1 MSVTNVTCKIGDK
14 EIKFETG
21 KLALQAPGAVVVTSG
36 DTNVLVTTV
45 ANETVREGIDFFPL
59 TVDVEE
65 RMYSAGKI
73 PGGFFRREGRQ
84 TEKAILACRL
94 IDRPLRPSFKEGFR
108 CETQIIA
115 TVLSVDNENE
125 YDVLALN
132 AASLGLQ
139 LAGVPLDSPI
149 GAVRM
154 SLINDNWVPQASN
167 TELEDSVFD
176 MVIAGNLNEKGEV
189 DIVMVEAGASDNAFE
204 KIDAGSKAPSEELV
218 ADGIDSSKQ
227 FISELIAAQAELVS
241 KNDVPVTDWPLV
253 EDFSK
258 ELKSDIEDSYKSEV
272 ENITS
277 ITDRKE
283 RSNKQSELEEQVV
296 EKYINE
302 EEDNTKA
309 IKLAFKSLVKN
320 VVRDRVISG
329 GERLDGRSPTDIRE
343 ISAEIGLL
351 PTVHGSSLFL
361 RGETQVLNVTTLG
374 MGRLEQMLDTID
386 TVTSKRYMHHYNFP
400 PYSTGEA
407 YMMRGPKRREIGHGA
422 LAEKALVPVIPTKI
436 DFPYTIRVVSEAIS
450 SNGSTSQ
457 ASVCASSLSLMAAG
471 VPIREHVAGIAM
483 GLISKDENYVTLT
496 DILGA
501 EDALGDM
508 DFKVAGT
515 RNVITAL
522 QLDMKIEGLPSD
534 VLRKAL
540 NQAMDAR
547 HHILDIMEDTISTP
561 AESLSGNA
569 PRLETVELPKDKI
582 GEVIGPKGKNIRKI
596 EEETGVSVEIDD
608 DGILTLGSTE
618 EDSLA
623 AAKEMVMLIIDP
635 PEVEVDTDYDGEVV
649 SVATYGAFINIL
661 PGRDGLLH
669 ISKFH
674 SEKRV
679 KNPENVLN
687 IGDKIKVHVDSIENG
702 KVSLSLLED
711 LDIPEESIDT
721 GGGNRGNRDSRPRR
735 NDRSGRG
742 NSGRGNSGRGN
753 SDRGNRSSRQSDDSS
768 KRKRV
773 SFEDEFEK
781 GI

>member
-1 MSVTNVTCKIGDK
+1 MSIDNVKVDIGK
-14 EIKFETG
+14 AEIGFETG
-21 KLALQAPGAVVVTSG
+21 KLALQAPGSVVVTSG
-36 DTNVLVTTV
+36 DTTVLVTTV
-45 ANETVREGIDFFPL
+45 ANKSVRDGIDFFPL

-94 IDRPLRPSFKEGFR
+94 IDRPLRPSFKDGFR

-125 YDVLALN
+125 YDILALN

-139 LAGVPLDSPI
+139 LAGVPLESAV

-154 SLINDNWVPQASN
+154 SLINDNWVVQATNS
-167 TELEDSVFD
+167 ELEDSVFD
-176 MVIAGNLNEKGEV
+176 MVVAGSLNPKGEI
-189 DIVMVEAGASDNAFE
+189 DIVMVEAGATDNAFA
-204 KIDAGSKAPSEELV
+204 KIDEGSAAPSENIV
-218 ADGIDSSKQ
+218 ADGIDMSKE
-227 FISELIAAQAELVS
+227 FISKLIEAQKELVA
-241 KNDVPVTDWPLV
+241 KRDVPEIDWPII
-253 EDFSK
+253 EDYSE
-258 ELKSDIEDSYKSEV
+258 ELKSQISEAFGSDIE
-272 ENITS
+272 TAMA
-277 ITDRKE
+277 ITDRAE
-283 RSNKQSELEEQVV
+283 RSEKQSELQEQAV
-296 EKYINE
+296 EKFLDE
-302 EEDNTKA
+302 EDDNTKA
-309 IKLAFKSLVKN
+309 IKLAFKSIVKN
-320 VVRDRVISG
+320 TVRDRVLSG
-329 GERLDGRSPTDIRE
+329 GVRLDGRTPTDIRN
-343 ISAEIGLL
+343 ISAEINLL

-374 MGRLEQMLDTID
+374 MSRLEQMLDTID

-407 YMMRGPKRREIGHGA
+407 YPMRGPKRREIGHGA
-422 LAEKALVPVIPTKI
+422 LAEKALVPVVPPKV

-483 GLISKDENYVTLT
+483 GLISKDDTYVTLT

-522 QLDMKIEGLPSD
+522 QLDMKIEGLPAD

-547 HHILDIMEDTISTP
+547 HHILDIMEDTIAEP

-569 PRLETVELPKDKI
+569 PRLETIELPKDKI
-582 GEVIGPKGKNIRKI
+582 GEVIGPKGKNIKKI
-596 EEETGVSVEIDD
+596 EEETGCSVEIDD

-618 EDSLA
+618 EEAIA
-623 AAKEMVMLIIDP
+623 AGKEMVMMIIDP
-635 PEVEVDTDYDGEVV
+635 PEAEVGAEYDGEIV
-649 SVATYGAFINIL
+649 SVATYGAFVNIL

-669 ISKFH
+669 VSKFH
-674 SEKRV
+674 SSKRV
-679 KNPENVLN
+679 NNTEAVVSV
-687 IGDKIKVHVDSIENG
+687 GDKVKVKVDSIENG
-702 KVSLSLLED
+702 KVSLSPVED
-711 LDIPEESIDT
+711 LEVPDDAVGDGNNKSNDRRPPRNKSNNRN
-721 GGGNRGNRDSRPRR
+721 NRGERKPKN
-735 NDRSGRG
+735 GG
-742 NSGRGNSGRGN
+742 K
-753 SDRGNRSSRQSDDSS
+753 SSN
-768 KRKRV
+768 RKRV

-781 GI
+781 GL

>member
-1 MSVTNVTCKIGDK
+1 MSIDNVKVDIGK
-14 EIKFETG
+14 AEIGFETG
-21 KLALQAPGAVVVTSG
+21 KLALQAPGSVVVTSG
-36 DTNVLVTTV
+36 DTTVLVTTV
-45 ANETVREGIDFFPL
+45 ANKSVRDGIDFFPL

-94 IDRPLRPSFKEGFR
+94 IDRPLRPSFKDGFR

-125 YDVLALN
+125 YDILALN

-139 LAGVPLDSPI
+139 LAGVPLESAV

-154 SLINDNWVPQASN
+154 SLINDNWVVQATNS
-167 TELEDSVFD
+167 ELEDSVFD
-176 MVIAGNLNEKGEV
+176 MVVAGSLNPKGEI
-189 DIVMVEAGASDNAFE
+189 DIVMVEAGATDNAFA
-204 KIDAGSKAPSEELV
+204 KIDEGSAAPSENIV
-218 ADGIDSSKQ
+218 ADGIDMSKE
-227 FISELIAAQAELVS
+227 FISKLIEAQKELVA
-241 KNDVPVTDWPLV
+241 KRDVPEIDWPII
-253 EDFSK
+253 EDYSE
-258 ELKSDIEDSYKSEV
+258 ELKSQISEAFGSDIE
-272 ENITS
+272 TATA
-277 ITDRKE
+277 ITDRAE
-283 RSNKQSELEEQVV
+283 RSEKQSELQEQAV
-296 EKYINE
+296 EKFLNE
-302 EEDNTKA
+302 EDDNTKA
-309 IKLAFKSLVKN
+309 IKLAFKSIVKN
-320 VVRDRVISG
+320 TVRDRVLSG
-329 GERLDGRSPTDIRE
+329 GARLDGRTPTDIRN
-343 ISAEIGLL
+343 ISAEINLL

-374 MGRLEQMLDTID
+374 MSRLEQMLDTID

-407 YMMRGPKRREIGHGA
+407 YPMRGPKRREIGHGA
-422 LAEKALVPVIPTKI
+422 LAEKALVPVVPPKV

-483 GLISKDENYVTLT
+483 GLISKDDTYVTLT

-522 QLDMKIEGLPSD
+522 QLDMKIEGLPAD

-547 HHILDIMEDTISTP
+547 HHILDIMEDTIAEP

-569 PRLETVELPKDKI
+569 PRLETIELPKDKI
-582 GEVIGPKGKNIRKI
+582 GEVIGPKGKNIKKI
-596 EEETGVSVEIDD
+596 EEETGCSVEIDD

-618 EDSLA
+618 EEAIA
-623 AAKEMVMLIIDP
+623 AGKEMVMMIIDP
-635 PEVEVDTDYDGEVV
+635 PEAEVGAEYDGEIV
-649 SVATYGAFINIL
+649 SVATYGAFVNIL

-669 ISKFH
+669 VSKFH
-674 SEKRV
+674 SSKRV
-679 KNPENVLN
+679 NNTEAVVSV
-687 IGDKIKVHVDSIENG
+687 GDKVKVKVDSIENG
-702 KVSLSLLED
+702 KVSLSPVED
-711 LDIPEESIDT
+711 LEVPDDAVGDGNNKSNDRRPPRNKSNNRN
-721 GGGNRGNRDSRPRR
+721 NRGERKPKN
-735 NDRSGRG
+735 GG
-742 NSGRGNSGRGN
+742 K
-753 SDRGNRSSRQSDDSS
+753 SSN
-768 KRKRV
+768 RKRV

-781 GI
+781 GL

>member
-1 MSVTNVTCKIGDK
+1 MSVTNVTCKINEK

-21 KLALQAPGAVVVTSG
+21 KLALQAPGAVVVSSG
-36 DTNVLVTTV
+36 ETNVLVTTV

-65 RMYSAGKI
+65 RMYAAGKI

-94 IDRPLRPSFKEGFR
+94 IDRPLRPSFNDGFR

-139 LAGVPLDSPI
+139 LAGVPLDSPV

-154 SLINDNWVPQASN
+154 SLIGDNWVPQATNSEIEN
-167 TELEDSVFD
+167 SVFD
-176 MVIAGNLNEKGEV
+176 MVIAGNLNENNEI
-189 DIVMVEAGASDNAFE
+189 DIVMVEAGATDTALE
-204 KIDAGSKAPSEELV
+204 KIDAGSTTPTEDVV
-218 ADGIDSSKQ
+218 ADGIDKSKEY
-227 FISELIAAQAELVS
+227 ILKLINAQAELVS
-241 KNDVPVTDWPLV
+241 QNEVPDIDWPL
-253 EDFSK
+253 
-258 ELKSDIEDSYKSEV
+258 IEDYTPELLSELEQTFKSEI
-272 ENITS
+272 EDITS

-283 RSNKQSELEEQVV
+283 RNNKQSVLEDSAV
-296 EKYINE
+296 EKYLNE
-302 EEDNTKA
+302 EEDNSKA
-309 IKLAFKSLVKN
+309 IKLAFKSIVKN

-329 GERLDGRSPTDIRE
+329 GKRLDGRSPEDIRD
-343 ISAEIGLL
+343 ISAEIDLL

-471 VPIREHVAGIAM
+471 VPIKEHVAGIAM
-483 GLISKDENYVTLT
+483 GLISKEDKYVTLT

-515 RNVITAL
+515 RNMITAL

-547 HHILDIMEDTISTP
+547 HHILDIMEDTISEP

-569 PRLETVELPKDKI
+569 PRLETIELPKDKI

-608 DGILTLGSTE
+608 DGVLTLGSTE
-618 EDSLA
+618 EDSLSE
-623 AAKEMVMLIIDP
+623 AKEMVMLIIDP
-635 PEVEVDTDYDGEVV
+635 PEVEIDTDYEGEVV

-711 LDIPEESIDT
+711 LEIPEESIDS
-721 GGGNRGNRDSRPRR
+721 GGSNRGNRDSRPRR
-735 NDRSGRG
+735 N
-742 NSGRGNSGRGN
+742 
-753 SDRGNRSSRQSDDSS
+753 NRSDKGDRNTKSKNDSS

>member
-1 MSVTNVTCKIGDK
+1 MSIDNVKVDIGK
-14 EIKFETG
+14 AEIGFETG
-21 KLALQAPGAVVVTSG
+21 KLALQAPGSVVVTSG
-36 DTNVLVTTV
+36 DTTVLVTTV
-45 ANETVREGIDFFPL
+45 ANKSVRDGIDFFPL

-94 IDRPLRPSFKEGFR
+94 IDRPLRPSFKDGFR

-125 YDVLALN
+125 YDILALN

-139 LAGVPLDSPI
+139 LAGVPLESAV

-154 SLINDNWVPQASN
+154 SLINDNWVVQATNS
-167 TELEDSVFD
+167 ELEDSVFD
-176 MVIAGNLNEKGEV
+176 MVVAGSLNPKGEI
-189 DIVMVEAGASDNAFE
+189 DIVMVEAGATVNAFA
-204 KIDAGSKAPSEELV
+204 KIDEGSAAPSENIV
-218 ADGIDSSKQ
+218 ADGIDMSKEY
-227 FISELIAAQAELVS
+227 IAKLIEAQKELVA
-241 KNDVPVTDWPLV
+241 KRDVPEIDWPII
-253 EDFSK
+253 EDYSE
-258 ELKSDIEDSYKSEV
+258 ELKSQISEAFSSNIEAAMA
-272 ENITS
+272 
-277 ITDRKE
+277 ITDRAE
-283 RSNKQSELEEQVV
+283 RSEKQSELQEQAV
-296 EKYINE
+296 EKFLDE
-302 EEDNTKA
+302 EDDNTKA
-309 IKLAFKSLVKN
+309 IKLAFKSIVKN
-320 VVRDRVISG
+320 TVRDRVLSG
-329 GERLDGRSPTDIRE
+329 GARLDGRTPTDIRN
-343 ISAEIGLL
+343 ISAEINLL

-374 MGRLEQMLDTID
+374 MSRLEQMLDTID

-407 YMMRGPKRREIGHGA
+407 YPMRGPKRREIGHGA
-422 LAEKALVPVIPTKI
+422 LAEKALVPVVPPKV

-483 GLISKDENYVTLT
+483 GLISKDDTYVTLT

-522 QLDMKIEGLPSD
+522 QLDMKIEGLPAD

-547 HHILDIMEDTISTP
+547 HHILDIMEDTIAEP

-569 PRLETVELPKDKI
+569 PRLETIELPKDKI
-582 GEVIGPKGKNIRKI
+582 GEVIGPKGKNIKKI
-596 EEETGVSVEIDD
+596 EEETGCSVEIDD

-618 EDSLA
+618 EEAIA
-623 AAKEMVMLIIDP
+623 AGKEMVMMIIDP
-635 PEVEVDTDYDGEVV
+635 PEAEVGAEYDGEIV
-649 SVATYGAFINIL
+649 SVATYGAFVNIL

-669 ISKFH
+669 VSKFH
-674 SEKRV
+674 SSKRV
-679 KNPENVLN
+679 NNTEAVVSV
-687 IGDKIKVHVDSIENG
+687 GDKVKVKVDSIENG
-702 KVSLSLLED
+702 KVSLSPVED
-711 LDIPEESIDT
+711 LEVPDDAVGDGNNKSNDRRPPRNKSNNRN
-721 GGGNRGNRDSRPRR
+721 NRGERKPKN
-735 NDRSGRG
+735 GG
-742 NSGRGNSGRGN
+742 K
-753 SDRGNRSSRQSDDSS
+753 SSN
-768 KRKRV
+768 RKRV

-781 GI
+781 GL

>member
-1 MSVTNVTCKIGDK
+1 MSIDNVKVNIGNA
-14 EIKFETG
+14 EIGFETG
-21 KLALQAPGAVVVTSG
+21 KLALQAPGSVVVTSG
-36 DTNVLVTTV
+36 DTTVLVTTV
-45 ANETVREGIDFFPL
+45 ANKSVRDGIDFFPL

-94 IDRPLRPSFKEGFR
+94 IDRPLRPSFKDGFR

-125 YDVLALN
+125 YDILALN

-139 LAGVPLDSPI
+139 LAGVPLESAV

-154 SLINDNWVPQASN
+154 SLINDNWVVQATN
-167 TELEDSVFD
+167 TELEESVFD
-176 MVIAGNLNEKGEV
+176 MVVAGSLNPKGEI
-189 DIVMVEAGASDNAFE
+189 DIVMVEAGATDNAFN
-204 KIDAGSKAPSEELV
+204 KIDEGSAAPSENIV
-218 ADGIDSSKQ
+218 ADGIDMSKE
-227 FISELIAAQAELVS
+227 FISKLIEAQKELVA
-241 KNDVPVTDWPLV
+241 KRDVPEIDWPII
-253 EDFSK
+253 EDYSE
-258 ELKSDIEDSYKSEV
+258 ELKSQISEAFGSDIE
-272 ENITS
+272 TAMA
-277 ITDRKE
+277 ITDRSE
-283 RSNKQSELEEQVV
+283 RSEKQSALEEQAV
-296 EKYINE
+296 EKFLDE
-302 EEDNTKA
+302 EDDNTKA
-309 IKLAFKSLVKN
+309 IKLAFKSIVKN
-320 VVRDRVISG
+320 TVRDRVLSG
-329 GERLDGRSPTDIRE
+329 GARLDGRTPTDIRN
-343 ISAEIGLL
+343 ISAEINLL

-374 MGRLEQMLDTID
+374 MSRLEQMLDTID

-407 YMMRGPKRREIGHGA
+407 YPMRGPKRREIGHGA
-422 LAEKALVPVIPTKI
+422 LAEKALVPVIPPKV

-483 GLISKDENYVTLT
+483 GLISKDDTYVTLT

-522 QLDMKIEGLPSD
+522 QLDMKIEGLPAD

-547 HHILDIMEDTISTP
+547 HHILDIMEDTIAEP

-569 PRLETVELPKDKI
+569 PRLETIELPKDKI
-582 GEVIGPKGKNIRKI
+582 GEVIGPKGKNIKKI
-596 EEETGVSVEIDD
+596 EEETGCSVEIDD
-608 DGILTLGSTE
+608 DGVLTLGSTE
-618 EDSLA
+618 EEAIA
-623 AAKEMVMLIIDP
+623 AGKEMVMLIIDP
-635 PEVEVDTDYDGEVV
+635 PEAEVGAQYDGEVV

-669 ISKFH
+669 VSKFH
-674 SEKRV
+674 SSKRV
-679 KNPENVLN
+679 NNTEAVVSV
-687 IGDKIKVHVDSIENG
+687 GDKIKVNVDSIENG
-702 KVSLSLLED
+702 KVSLSPVED
-711 LDIPEESIDT
+711 LEIPEEAE
-721 GGGNRGNRDSRPRR
+721 GGDSKNSRDRKPSRSRNGNRNGRDKK
-735 NDRSGRG
+735 
-742 NSGRGNSGRGN
+742 
-753 SDRGNRSSRQSDDSS
+753 SDNGGKSSN
-768 KRKRV
+768 RKRV

-781 GI
+781 GL

>member
-1 MSVTNVTCKIGDK
+1 MSIDNVKVNIGNA
-14 EIKFETG
+14 EIGFETG
-21 KLALQAPGAVVVTSG
+21 KLALQAPGSVVVTSG
-36 DTNVLVTTV
+36 DTTVLVTTV
-45 ANETVREGIDFFPL
+45 ANKSVRDGIDFFPL

-94 IDRPLRPSFKEGFR
+94 IDRPLRPSFKDGFR

-125 YDVLALN
+125 YDILALN

-139 LAGVPLDSPI
+139 LAGVPLESAV

-154 SLINDNWVPQASN
+154 SLINDNWVVQATN
-167 TELEDSVFD
+167 TELEESVFD
-176 MVIAGNLNEKGEV
+176 MVVAGSLNPKGEI
-189 DIVMVEAGASDNAFE
+189 DIVMVEAGATDNAFN
-204 KIDAGSKAPSEELV
+204 KIDEGSAAPSENIV
-218 ADGIDSSKQ
+218 ADGIDMSKE
-227 FISELIAAQAELVS
+227 FIAKLIEAQKELVA
-241 KNDVPVTDWPLV
+241 KRDVPEIDWPIV
-253 EDFSK
+253 EDYSE
-258 ELKSDIEDSYKSEV
+258 ELKSQISEAFGSDIEAAMV
-272 ENITS
+272 
-277 ITDRKE
+277 ITDRAE
-283 RSNKQSELEEQVV
+283 RSEKQSELQELAV
-296 EKYINE
+296 EKFLDE
-302 EEDNTKA
+302 EDDNTKA
-309 IKLAFKSLVKN
+309 IKLAFKSIVKN
-320 VVRDRVISG
+320 TVRDRVLSG
-329 GERLDGRSPTDIRE
+329 GARLDGRTPTDIRN
-343 ISAEIGLL
+343 ISAEINLL

-374 MGRLEQMLDTID
+374 MSRLEQMLDTID

-407 YMMRGPKRREIGHGA
+407 YPMRGPKRREIGHGA
-422 LAEKALVPVIPTKI
+422 LAEKALVPVIPPKV

-483 GLISKDENYVTLT
+483 GLISKDETYVTLT

-522 QLDMKIEGLPSD
+522 QLDMKIEGLPAD
-534 VLRKAL
+534 VLREAL

-547 HHILDIMEDTISTP
+547 HHILDIMEDTIAEP

-569 PRLETVELPKDKI
+569 PRLETIELPKDKI
-582 GEVIGPKGKNIRKI
+582 GEVIGPKGKNIKKI
-596 EEETGVSVEIDD
+596 EEETGCSVEIDD

-618 EDSLA
+618 EEAIA
-623 AAKEMVMLIIDP
+623 AGKEMVMLIIDP
-635 PEVEVDTDYDGEVV
+635 PEAEVGAEYDGEVV
-649 SVATYGAFINIL
+649 SVATYGAFVNIL

-669 ISKFH
+669 VSKFH
-674 SEKRV
+674 STKRV
-679 KNPENVLN
+679 NNTESVVTV
-687 IGDKIKVHVDSIENG
+687 GDKIKVKVDSIENG
-702 KVSLSLLED
+702 KVSLSPVED
-711 LDIPEESIDT
+711 LDVPDDAVSEGNNKSNDRRPPRNRSNNRN
-721 GGGNRGNRDSRPRR
+721 NRGER
-735 NDRSGRG
+735 NSK
-742 NSGRGNSGRGN
+742 NSGK
-753 SDRGNRSSRQSDDSS
+753 SSN
-768 KRKRV
+768 RKRV
-773 SFEDEFEK
+773 SFEDDFEK
-781 GI
+781 GL

>member
-1 MSVTNVTCKIGDK
+1 MSIDNVKVDIGK
-14 EIKFETG
+14 AEIGFETG
-21 KLALQAPGAVVVTSG
+21 KLALQAPGSVVVTSG
-36 DTNVLVTTV
+36 DTTVLVTTV
-45 ANETVREGIDFFPL
+45 ANKSVRDGIDFFPL

-94 IDRPLRPSFKEGFR
+94 IDRPLRPSFKDGFR

-125 YDVLALN
+125 YDILALN

-139 LAGVPLDSPI
+139 LAGVPLESAV

-154 SLINDNWVPQASN
+154 SLINDNWVVQATNS
-167 TELEDSVFD
+167 ELEDSVFD
-176 MVIAGNLNEKGEV
+176 MVVAGSLNPKGEI
-189 DIVMVEAGASDNAFE
+189 DIVMVEAGATDNAFA
-204 KIDAGSKAPSEELV
+204 KIDEGSAAPSENIV
-218 ADGIDSSKQ
+218 ADGIDMSKE
-227 FISELIAAQAELVS
+227 FISKLIEAQKELVA
-241 KNDVPVTDWPLV
+241 KRDVPEIDWPII
-253 EDFSK
+253 EDYSE
-258 ELKSDIEDSYKSEV
+258 ELKSQISEAFGSDIE
-272 ENITS
+272 TAMA
-277 ITDRKE
+277 ITDRAE
-283 RSNKQSELEEQVV
+283 RSEKQSELQEQAV
-296 EKYINE
+296 EKFLDE
-302 EEDNTKA
+302 EDDNTKA
-309 IKLAFKSLVKN
+309 IKLAFKSIVKN
-320 VVRDRVISG
+320 TVRDRVLSG
-329 GERLDGRSPTDIRE
+329 GARLDGRTPTDIRN
-343 ISAEIGLL
+343 ISAEINLL

-374 MGRLEQMLDTID
+374 MSRLEQMLDTID
-386 TVTSKRYMHHYNFP
+386 TVTSKRYMHHYNIP

-407 YMMRGPKRREIGHGA
+407 YPMRGPKRREIGHGA
-422 LAEKALVPVIPTKI
+422 LAEKALVPVVPPKV

-483 GLISKDENYVTLT
+483 GLISKDDTYVTLT

-522 QLDMKIEGLPSD
+522 QLDMKIEGLPAD

-547 HHILDIMEDTISTP
+547 HHILDIMEDTIAEP

-569 PRLETVELPKDKI
+569 PRLETIELPKDKI
-582 GEVIGPKGKNIRKI
+582 GEVIGPKGKNIKKI
-596 EEETGVSVEIDD
+596 EEETGCSVEIDD

-618 EDSLA
+618 EEAIA
-623 AAKEMVMLIIDP
+623 AGKEMVMMIIDP
-635 PEVEVDTDYDGEVV
+635 PEAEVGAEYDGEIV
-649 SVATYGAFINIL
+649 SVATYGAFVNIL

-669 ISKFH
+669 VSKFH
-674 SEKRV
+674 SSKRV
-679 KNPENVLN
+679 NNTEAVVSV
-687 IGDKIKVHVDSIENG
+687 GDKVKVKVDSIENG
-702 KVSLSLLED
+702 KVSLSPVED
-711 LDIPEESIDT
+711 LEVPDDAVGDGNNKSNDRRPPRNKSNNRN
-721 GGGNRGNRDSRPRR
+721 NRGERKPKN
-735 NDRSGRG
+735 GG
-742 NSGRGNSGRGN
+742 K
-753 SDRGNRSSRQSDDSS
+753 SSN
-768 KRKRV
+768 RKRV
-773 SFEDEFEK
+773 SIEDEFEK
-781 GI
+781 GL

>member
-21 KLALQAPGAVVVTSG
+21 KLALQAPGSVVVTSG

-94 IDRPLRPSFKEGFR
+94 IDRPLRPSFNEGFR

-125 YDVLALN
+125 YDVLSLN

-154 SLINDNWVPQASN
+154 SLINDEWVVQATN
-167 TELEDSVFD
+167 TEMEESVFD

-189 DIVMVEAGASDNAFE
+189 DIVMVEAGASDDAFS
-204 KIDAGSKAPSEELV
+204 KIDEGSKAPTEDIV
-218 ADGIDSSKQ
+218 ADGIDASKEH
-227 FISELIAAQAELVS
+227 IAELIKAQDELVS
-241 KNDVPVTDWPLV
+241 QNDIPSIDWPSV

-258 ELKSDIEDSYKSEV
+258 DLKSEIEESFKSEV
-272 ENITS
+272 EEVTS

-283 RSNKQSELEEQVV
+283 RSNAQSKLEATVLEQFL
-296 EKYINE
+296 NE
-302 EEDNTKA
+302 EEDNTKP
-309 IKLAFKSLVKN
+309 IQLAFKSVVKN

-329 GERLDGRSPTDIRE
+329 GNRLDGRSPTDIRD
-343 ISAEIGLL
+343 ISAEINLL
-351 PTVHGSSLFL
+351 PKVHGSSLFL

-483 GLISKDENYVTLT
+483 GLISKDETYVTLT

-547 HHILDIMEDTISTP
+547 HHILDVMEDTISEP

-596 EEETGVSVEIDD
+596 EDETGVSVEIDD
-608 DGILTLGSTE
+608 EGVLTLGSTE
-618 EDSLA
+618 EESLI

-635 PEVEVDTDYDGEVV
+635 PEVEVGTDYEGEVV
-649 SVATYGAFINIL
+649 NIATFGAFVNLL
-661 PGRDGLLH
+661 PGKDGLLH

-674 SEKRV
+674 STKRV
-679 KNPENVLN
+679 SDPEKVLEV
-687 IGDKIKVHVDSIENG
+687 GQKLMVHVDSVEKG
-702 KVSLSLLED
+702 RVSLSLKED
-711 LDIPEESIDT
+711 LDVSGDDKSET
-721 GGGNRGNRDSRPRR
+721 KKQGNNRD
-735 NDRSGRG
+735 
-742 NSGRGNSGRGN
+742 NSNN
-753 SDRGNRSSRQSDDSS
+753 DSS
-768 KRKRV
+768 KNRKRV
-773 SFEDEFEK
+773 SFEDDFEK
-781 GI
+781 GL

>member
-1 MSVTNVTCKIGDK
+1 MSIDNVKVNIGNA
-14 EIKFETG
+14 EIGFETG
-21 KLALQAPGAVVVTSG
+21 KLALQAPGSVVVTSG
-36 DTNVLVTTV
+36 DTTVLVTTV
-45 ANETVREGIDFFPL
+45 ANKSVRDGIDFFPL

-94 IDRPLRPSFKEGFR
+94 IDRPLRPSFKDGFR

-125 YDVLALN
+125 YDILALN

-139 LAGVPLDSPI
+139 LAGVPLESAV

-154 SLINDNWVPQASN
+154 SLINDNWVVQATN
-167 TELEDSVFD
+167 TELEESVFD
-176 MVIAGNLNEKGEV
+176 MVVAGSLNPKGEI
-189 DIVMVEAGASDNAFE
+189 DIVMVEAGATDNAFN
-204 KIDAGSKAPSEELV
+204 KIDEGSAAPSENIV
-218 ADGIDSSKQ
+218 ADGIDKSKE
-227 FISELIAAQAELVS
+227 FISKLIEAQKELVDQR
-241 KNDVPVTDWPLV
+241 DVPEIDWPIV
-253 EDFSK
+253 EDYSE
-258 ELKSDIEDSYKSEV
+258 ELKSQISDAFGSDIETAV
-272 ENITS
+272 AL
-277 ITDRKE
+277 TDRSE
-283 RSNKQSELEEQVV
+283 RSEKQSELEELAV
-296 EKYINE
+296 EKFLDE
-302 EEDNTKA
+302 EDDNTKA
-309 IKLAFKSLVKN
+309 IKLAFKSIVKN
-320 VVRDRVISG
+320 TVRDRVLSG
-329 GERLDGRSPTDIRE
+329 GARLDGRTPTDIRN
-343 ISAEIGLL
+343 ISAEINLL

-374 MGRLEQMLDTID
+374 MSRLEQMLDTID

-407 YMMRGPKRREIGHGA
+407 YPMRGPKRREIGHGA
-422 LAEKALVPVIPTKI
+422 LAEKALVPVIPPKV

-483 GLISKDENYVTLT
+483 GLISKDETYVTLT

-522 QLDMKIEGLPSD
+522 QLDMKIEGLPAD

-547 HHILDIMEDTISTP
+547 HHILDIMEDTIAEP

-569 PRLETVELPKDKI
+569 PRLETIELPKDKI
-582 GEVIGPKGKNIRKI
+582 GEVIGPKGKNIKKI
-596 EEETGVSVEIDD
+596 EEETGCSVEIDD

-618 EDSLA
+618 EEAIA
-623 AAKEMVMLIIDP
+623 AGKEMVMLIIDP
-635 PEVEVDTDYDGEVV
+635 PEAEVGAEYDGEVV
-649 SVATYGAFINIL
+649 SVATYGAFVNIL

-669 ISKFH
+669 VSKFH
-674 SEKRV
+674 STKRV
-679 KNPENVLN
+679 NNTESVVTV
-687 IGDKIKVHVDSIENG
+687 GDKIKVKVDSIENG
-702 KVSLSLLED
+702 KVSLSPVED
-711 LDIPEESIDT
+711 LDVPDDAVSD
-721 GGGNRGNRDSRPRR
+721 GNNKSNDRRPPRNRSNNRNNRGER
-735 NDRSGRG
+735 NSK
-742 NSGRGNSGRGN
+742 NSGK
-753 SDRGNRSSRQSDDSS
+753 SSN
-768 KRKRV
+768 RKRV
-773 SFEDEFEK
+773 SFEDDFEK
-781 GI
+781 GL

>member
-1 MSVTNVTCKIGDK
+1 MSIDNVKVDIGK
-14 EIKFETG
+14 AEIGFETG
-21 KLALQAPGAVVVTSG
+21 KLALQAPGSVVVTSG
-36 DTNVLVTTV
+36 DTTVLVTTV
-45 ANETVREGIDFFPL
+45 ANKSVRDGIDFFPL

-94 IDRPLRPSFKEGFR
+94 IDRPLRPSFKDGFR

-125 YDVLALN
+125 YDILALN

-139 LAGVPLDSPI
+139 LAGVPLESAV

-154 SLINDNWVPQASN
+154 SLINDNWVVQATNS
-167 TELEDSVFD
+167 ELEDSVFD
-176 MVIAGNLNEKGEV
+176 MVVAGSLNPKGEI
-189 DIVMVEAGASDNAFE
+189 DIVMVEAGATDNAFA
-204 KIDAGSKAPSEELV
+204 KIDEGSAAPTENIV
-218 ADGIDSSKQ
+218 ADGIDMSKE
-227 FISELIAAQAELVS
+227 FISKLIEAQKELVA
-241 KNDVPVTDWPLV
+241 KRDVPEIDWPII
-253 EDFSK
+253 EDYSE
-258 ELKSDIEDSYKSEV
+258 ELKSQISEAFGSDIE
-272 ENITS
+272 TAMA
-277 ITDRKE
+277 ITDRAE
-283 RSNKQSELEEQVV
+283 RSEKQSELQEQAV
-296 EKYINE
+296 EKFLDE
-302 EEDNTKA
+302 EDDNTKA
-309 IKLAFKSLVKN
+309 IKLAFKSIVKN
-320 VVRDRVISG
+320 TVRDRVLSG
-329 GERLDGRSPTDIRE
+329 GARLDGRTPTDIRN
-343 ISAEIGLL
+343 ISAEINLL

-374 MGRLEQMLDTID
+374 MSRLEQMLDTID

-407 YMMRGPKRREIGHGA
+407 YPMRGPKRREIGHGA
-422 LAEKALVPVIPTKI
+422 LAEKALVPVVPPKV

-483 GLISKDENYVTLT
+483 GLISKDDTYVTLT

-522 QLDMKIEGLPSD
+522 QLDMKIEGLPAD

-547 HHILDIMEDTISTP
+547 HHILDIMEDTIAEP

-569 PRLETVELPKDKI
+569 PRLETIELPKDKI
-582 GEVIGPKGKNIRKI
+582 GEVIGPKGKNIKKI
-596 EEETGVSVEIDD
+596 EEETGCSVEIDD

-618 EDSLA
+618 EEAIA
-623 AAKEMVMLIIDP
+623 AGKEMVMMIIDP
-635 PEVEVDTDYDGEVV
+635 PEAEVGAEYDGEIV
-649 SVATYGAFINIL
+649 SVATYGAFVNIL

-669 ISKFH
+669 VSKFH
-674 SEKRV
+674 SSKRV
-679 KNPENVLN
+679 NNTEAVVSV
-687 IGDKIKVHVDSIENG
+687 GDKVKVKVDSIENG
-702 KVSLSLLED
+702 KVSLSPVED
-711 LDIPEESIDT
+711 LEVPDDAVGDGNNKSNDRRPPRNKSNNRN
-721 GGGNRGNRDSRPRR
+721 NRGERKPKN
-735 NDRSGRG
+735 GG
-742 NSGRGNSGRGN
+742 K
-753 SDRGNRSSRQSDDSS
+753 SSN
-768 KRKRV
+768 RKRV

-781 GI
+781 GL

>member
-1 MSVTNVTCKIGDK
+1 MSIDNVKVDIGK
-14 EIKFETG
+14 AEIGFETG
-21 KLALQAPGAVVVTSG
+21 KLALQAPGSVVVTSG
-36 DTNVLVTTV
+36 DTTVLVTTV
-45 ANETVREGIDFFPL
+45 ANKSVRDGIDFFPL

-94 IDRPLRPSFKEGFR
+94 IDRPLRPSFKDGFR

-125 YDVLALN
+125 YDILALN

-139 LAGVPLDSPI
+139 LAGVPLESAV

-154 SLINDNWVPQASN
+154 SLINDNWVVQATNS
-167 TELEDSVFD
+167 ELEDSVFD
-176 MVIAGNLNEKGEV
+176 MVVAGSLNPKGEI
-189 DIVMVEAGASDNAFE
+189 DIVMVEAGATDNAFA
-204 KIDAGSKAPSEELV
+204 KIDEGSAAPSENIV
-218 ADGIDSSKQ
+218 ADGIDMSKE
-227 FISELIAAQAELVS
+227 FIAKLIEAQKELVA
-241 KNDVPVTDWPLV
+241 KRDVPEIDWPIIDDYS
-253 EDFSK
+253 E
-258 ELKSDIEDSYKSEV
+258 ELKSQISETFGSDIEAAMA
-272 ENITS
+272 
-277 ITDRKE
+277 ITDRAE
-283 RSNKQSELEEQVV
+283 RSEKQSELQEQAVVKFLDEED
-296 EKYINE
+296 
-302 EEDNTKA
+302 DNTKA
-309 IKLAFKSLVKN
+309 IKLAFKSIVKN
-320 VVRDRVISG
+320 TVRDRVLSG
-329 GERLDGRSPTDIRE
+329 GARLDGRTPTDIRN
-343 ISAEIGLL
+343 ISAEINLL

-374 MGRLEQMLDTID
+374 MSRLEQMLDTID

-407 YMMRGPKRREIGHGA
+407 YPMRGPKRREIGHGA
-422 LAEKALVPVIPTKI
+422 LAEKALVPVVPPKI

-483 GLISKDENYVTLT
+483 GLISKDDTYVTLT

-522 QLDMKIEGLPSD
+522 QLDMKIEGLPAD

-547 HHILDIMEDTISTP
+547 HHILDIMEDTIAEP

-569 PRLETVELPKDKI
+569 PRLETIELPKDKI
-582 GEVIGPKGKNIRKI
+582 GEVIGPKGKNIKKI
-596 EEETGVSVEIDD
+596 EEETGCSVEIDD

-618 EDSLA
+618 EEAIA
-623 AAKEMVMLIIDP
+623 AGKEMVMMIIDP
-635 PEVEVDTDYDGEVV
+635 PEAEVGAEYDGEIV
-649 SVATYGAFINIL
+649 SVATYGAFVNIL

-669 ISKFH
+669 VSKFH
-674 SEKRV
+674 SSKRV
-679 KNPENVLN
+679 NNTEAVVSV
-687 IGDKIKVHVDSIENG
+687 GDKVKVKVDSIENG
-702 KVSLSLLED
+702 KVSLSPVED
-711 LDIPEESIDT
+711 LEVPDNAVGD
-721 GGGNRGNRDSRPRR
+721 GNSKS
-735 NDRSGRG
+735 NDRRPPRNKSNNRNTRG
-742 NSGRGNSGRGN
+742 ERKPKNGGK
-753 SDRGNRSSRQSDDSS
+753 SSN
-768 KRKRV
+768 RKRV

-781 GI
+781 GL

>member
-1 MSVTNVTCKIGDK
+1 
-14 EIKFETG
+14 
-21 KLALQAPGAVVVTSG
+21 
-36 DTNVLVTTV
+36 
-45 ANETVREGIDFFPL
+45 
-59 TVDVEE
+59 
-65 RMYSAGKI
+65 
-73 PGGFFRREGRQ
+73 
-84 TEKAILACRL
+84 
-94 IDRPLRPSFKEGFR
+94 
-108 CETQIIA
+108 
-115 TVLSVDNENE
+115 
-125 YDVLALN
+125 
-132 AASLGLQ
+132 
-139 LAGVPLDSPI
+139 
-149 GAVRM
+149 
-154 SLINDNWVPQASN
+154 
-167 TELEDSVFD
+167 
-176 MVIAGNLNEKGEV
+176 
-189 DIVMVEAGASDNAFE
+189 
-204 KIDAGSKAPSEELV
+204 
-218 ADGIDSSKQ
+218 
-227 FISELIAAQAELVS
+227 
-241 KNDVPVTDWPLV
+241 
-253 EDFSK
+253 
-258 ELKSDIEDSYKSEV
+258 
-272 ENITS
+272 
-277 ITDRKE
+277 
-283 RSNKQSELEEQVV
+283 
-296 EKYINE
+296 
-302 EEDNTKA
+302 
-309 IKLAFKSLVKN
+309 
-320 VVRDRVISG
+320 
-329 GERLDGRSPTDIRE
+329 LDGRTPTDIRN
-343 ISAEIGLL
+343 ISAEINLL
-351 PTVHGSSLFL
+351 PMVHGSSLFL

-374 MGRLEQMLDTID
+374 MSRLEQMLDTID

-422 LAEKALVPVIPTKI
+422 LAEKAMVPVIPGKV

-483 GLISKDENYVTLT
+483 GLISKDSNYVTLT

-515 RNVITAL
+515 RGVITAL

-547 HHILDIMEDTISTP
+547 HHILDVMEDTISEP
-561 AESLSGNA
+561 AEKLSGNA

-618 EDSLA
+618 EEGLE

-649 SVATYGAFINIL
+649 SIATYGAFINIL

-679 KNPENVLN
+679 SNPENILSA
-687 IGDKIKVHVDSIENG
+687 GDKIKVHVDSIENG
-702 KVSLSLLED
+702 KISLSLLED
-711 LDIPEESIDT
+711 LEIPEESVDK
-721 GGGNRGNRDSRPRR
+721 GGSKKNSNRSDNKRR
-735 NDRSGRG
+735 NDRPNNR
-742 NSGRGNSGRGN
+742 
-753 SDRGNRSSRQSDDSS
+753 NRSDKPRGDKPNNDSP

-773 SFEDEFEK
+773 SFEDDFEK

>member
-1 MSVTNVTCKIGDK
+1 MSIDNVKVDIGK
-14 EIKFETG
+14 AEIGFETG
-21 KLALQAPGAVVVTSG
+21 KLALQAPGSVVVTSG
-36 DTNVLVTTV
+36 DTTVLVTTV
-45 ANETVREGIDFFPL
+45 ANKSVRDGIDFFPL

-94 IDRPLRPSFKEGFR
+94 IDRPLRPSFKDGFR

-125 YDVLALN
+125 YDILALN

-139 LAGVPLDSPI
+139 LAGVPLESAV

-154 SLINDNWVPQASN
+154 SLINDNWVVQATNS
-167 TELEDSVFD
+167 ELEDSVFD
-176 MVIAGNLNEKGEV
+176 MVVAGSLNPKGEI
-189 DIVMVEAGASDNAFE
+189 DIVMVEAGATDNAFA
-204 KIDAGSKAPSEELV
+204 KIDEGSAAPSENIV
-218 ADGIDSSKQ
+218 ADGIDMSKE
-227 FISELIAAQAELVS
+227 FISKLIEAQKELVA
-241 KNDVPVTDWPLV
+241 KRDVPEIDWPII
-253 EDFSK
+253 EDYSE
-258 ELKSDIEDSYKSEV
+258 ELKSQISEAFDSDIE
-272 ENITS
+272 TAMA
-277 ITDRKE
+277 ITDRAE
-283 RSNKQSELEEQVV
+283 RSEKQSELQEQAV
-296 EKYINE
+296 EKFLDE
-302 EEDNTKA
+302 EDDNTKA
-309 IKLAFKSLVKN
+309 IKLAFKSIVKN
-320 VVRDRVISG
+320 TVRDRVLSG
-329 GERLDGRSPTDIRE
+329 GARLDGRTPTDIRN
-343 ISAEIGLL
+343 ISAEINLL

-374 MGRLEQMLDTID
+374 MSRLEQMLDTID

-407 YMMRGPKRREIGHGA
+407 YPMRGPKRREIGHGA
-422 LAEKALVPVIPTKI
+422 LAEKALVPVVPPKV

-483 GLISKDENYVTLT
+483 GLISKDDTYVTLT

-522 QLDMKIEGLPSD
+522 QLDMKIEGLPAD

-547 HHILDIMEDTISTP
+547 HHILDIMEDTIAEP

-569 PRLETVELPKDKI
+569 PRLETIELPKDKI
-582 GEVIGPKGKNIRKI
+582 GEVIGPKGKNIKKI
-596 EEETGVSVEIDD
+596 EEETGCSVEIDD

-618 EDSLA
+618 EEAIA
-623 AAKEMVMLIIDP
+623 AGKEMVMMIIDP
-635 PEVEVDTDYDGEVV
+635 PEAEVGAEYDGEIV
-649 SVATYGAFINIL
+649 SVATYGAFVNIL

-669 ISKFH
+669 VSKFH
-674 SEKRV
+674 SSKRV
-679 KNPENVLN
+679 NNTEAVVSV
-687 IGDKIKVHVDSIENG
+687 GDKVKVKVDSIENG
-702 KVSLSLLED
+702 KVSLSPVED
-711 LDIPEESIDT
+711 LEVPDDAVGDGNNKSNDRRPPRNKSNNRN
-721 GGGNRGNRDSRPRR
+721 NRGERKPKN
-735 NDRSGRG
+735 GG
-742 NSGRGNSGRGN
+742 K
-753 SDRGNRSSRQSDDSS
+753 SSN
-768 KRKRV
+768 RKRV

-781 GI
+781 GL

>member
-1 MSVTNVTCKIGDK
+1 MSIDNVKVDIGK
-14 EIKFETG
+14 AEIGFETG
-21 KLALQAPGAVVVTSG
+21 KLALQAPGSVVVTSG
-36 DTNVLVTTV
+36 DTTVLVTTV
-45 ANETVREGIDFFPL
+45 ANKSVRDGIDFFPL

-94 IDRPLRPSFKEGFR
+94 IDRPLRPSFKDGFR
-108 CETQIIA
+108 CETQVIA

-125 YDVLALN
+125 YDILALN

-139 LAGVPLDSPI
+139 LAGVPLESAV

-154 SLINDNWVPQASN
+154 SLINDNWVVQATNS
-167 TELEDSVFD
+167 ELEDSVFD
-176 MVIAGNLNEKGEV
+176 MVVAGSLNPKGEI
-189 DIVMVEAGASDNAFE
+189 DIVMVEAGATDNAFA
-204 KIDAGSKAPSEELV
+204 KIDEGSAAPSENIV
-218 ADGIDSSKQ
+218 ADGIDMSKE
-227 FISELIAAQAELVS
+227 FIAKLIEAQKELVA
-241 KNDVPVTDWPLV
+241 KRDVPEIDWPIV
-253 EDFSK
+253 EDYSE
-258 ELKSDIEDSYKSEV
+258 ELKSQISEAFGSDIE
-272 ENITS
+272 TAMA
-277 ITDRKE
+277 ITDRAE
-283 RSNKQSELEEQVV
+283 RSEKQSELQEQAV
-296 EKYINE
+296 EKFLDE
-302 EEDNTKA
+302 EDDNTKA
-309 IKLAFKSLVKN
+309 IKLAFKSIVKN
-320 VVRDRVISG
+320 TVRDRVLSG
-329 GERLDGRSPTDIRE
+329 GARLDGRTPTDIRN
-343 ISAEIGLL
+343 ISAEINLL

-374 MGRLEQMLDTID
+374 MSRLEQMLDTID

-407 YMMRGPKRREIGHGA
+407 YPMRGPKRREIGHGA
-422 LAEKALVPVIPTKI
+422 LAEKALVPVVPPKV

-483 GLISKDENYVTLT
+483 GLISKDDTYVTLT

-522 QLDMKIEGLPSD
+522 QLDMKIEGLPAD

-547 HHILDIMEDTISTP
+547 HHILDIMEDTIAEP

-569 PRLETVELPKDKI
+569 PRLETIELPKDKI
-582 GEVIGPKGKNIRKI
+582 GEVIGPKGKNIKKI
-596 EEETGVSVEIDD
+596 EEETGCSVEIDD

-618 EDSLA
+618 EEAIA
-623 AAKEMVMLIIDP
+623 AGKEMVMMIIDP
-635 PEVEVDTDYDGEVV
+635 PEAEVGAEYDGEIV
-649 SVATYGAFINIL
+649 SVATYGAFVNIL

-669 ISKFH
+669 VSKFH
-674 SEKRV
+674 SSKRV
-679 KNPENVLN
+679 NNTEAVVSV
-687 IGDKIKVHVDSIENG
+687 GDKVKVKVDSIENG
-702 KVSLSLLED
+702 KVSLSPVED
-711 LDIPEESIDT
+711 LEVPDDAVGDGNNKSNDRRPPRNKSNNRN
-721 GGGNRGNRDSRPRR
+721 NRGERKPKN
-735 NDRSGRG
+735 GG
-742 NSGRGNSGRGN
+742 K
-753 SDRGNRSSRQSDDSS
+753 SSN
-768 KRKRV
+768 RKRV
-773 SFEDEFEK
+773 SFEDEFVM
-781 GI
+781 GLLASFYFLVFFF

>member
-1 MSVTNVTCKIGDK
+1 MSIDNVKVSIGNSD
-14 EIKFETG
+14 IAFETG
-21 KLALQAPGAVVVTSG
+21 KLALQAPGSVLVTSG
-36 DTNVLVTTV
+36 ETNVLVTTV
-45 ANETVREGIDFFPL
+45 ANKSVRDGIDFFPL

-94 IDRPLRPSFKEGFR
+94 IDRPLRPSFKDGFR

-125 YDVLALN
+125 YDILALN

-139 LAGVPLDSPI
+139 LAGVPLESAV

-154 SLINDNWVPQASN
+154 SLINDTWIAQATN
-167 TELEDSVFD
+167 TELEESVFD
-176 MVIAGNLNEKGEV
+176 MVVAGSLNSKGEV
-189 DIVMVEAGASDNAFE
+189 DIVMVEAGASDDAFE
-204 KIDAGSKAPSEELV
+204 KIDNGSTAPSENIV
-218 ADGIDSSKQ
+218 ADGIDLSKEY
-227 FISELIAAQAELVS
+227 IAKLIEAQKELVS
-241 KNDVPVTDWPLV
+241 KRDVPVVDWPIV
-253 EDFSK
+253 EDYSD
-258 ELKSDIEDSYKSEV
+258 ELKAK
-272 ENITS
+272 ITDEYYEKVDS
-277 ITDRKE
+277 ITALTDRSE
-283 RSNKQSELEEQVV
+283 RSEKQSELQDEVI
-296 EKYINE
+296 EKFLDDE
-302 EEDNTKA
+302 TDNTKA
-309 IKLAFKSLVKN
+309 IKLAFKSLVKST
-320 VVRDRVISG
+320 VRNRVLTG
-329 GERLDGRSPTDIRE
+329 GPRLDGRTPTDIRNISSE
-343 ISAEIGLL
+343 INLL

-374 MGRLEQMLDTID
+374 MSRLEQMLDTID

-407 YMMRGPKRREIGHGA
+407 YPMRGPKRREIGHGA
-422 LAEKALVPVIPTKI
+422 LAEKALVPVIPPKI

-483 GLISKDENYVTLT
+483 GLISNDDTYVTLT

-534 VLRKAL
+534 ILRGAL

-547 HHILDIMEDTISTP
+547 HHILDIMEDTIAEP
-561 AESLSGNA
+561 AENLSGNA
-569 PRLETVELPKDKI
+569 PRLETIELPKDKI

-596 EEETGVSVEIDD
+596 EEETGCSVEIDD
-608 DGILTLGSTE
+608 EGILTLGSTE
-618 EDSLA
+618 EEAIA
-623 AAKEMVMLIIDP
+623 AGKEMVMLIIDP
-635 PEVEVDTDYDGEVV
+635 PEAEVGAEYDGEVV
-649 SVATYGAFINIL
+649 SVATYGAFVNIL

-669 ISKFH
+669 VSKFH
-674 SEKRV
+674 STKRV
-679 KNPENVLN
+679 NNTEAVVKN
-687 IGDKIKVHVDSIENG
+687 GDKIKVKVDSIENG
-702 KVSLSLLED
+702 KVSLSPVED
-711 LDIPEESIDT
+711 LDIPDDAVGESKGKSGD
-721 GGGNRGNRDSRPRR
+721 RKPSRPRNNNR
-735 NDRSGRG
+735 N
-742 NSGRGNSGRGN
+742 
-753 SDRGNRSSRQSDDSS
+753 NRSDKKTENNNSS
-768 KRKRV
+768 SNRKRV

-781 GI
+781 GL

>member
-1 MSVTNVTCKIGDK
+1 MSIDNVKVNIGNA
-14 EIKFETG
+14 EIGFETG
-21 KLALQAPGAVVVTSG
+21 KLALQAPGSVVVTSG
-36 DTNVLVTTV
+36 DTTVLVTTV
-45 ANETVREGIDFFPL
+45 ANKSVRDGIDFFPL

-94 IDRPLRPSFKEGFR
+94 IDRPLRPSFKDGFR

-125 YDVLALN
+125 YDILALN

-139 LAGVPLDSPI
+139 LAGVPLESAV

-154 SLINDNWVPQASN
+154 SLINDNWVVQATN
-167 TELEDSVFD
+167 TELEESVFD
-176 MVIAGNLNEKGEV
+176 MVVAGSLNPKGEI
-189 DIVMVEAGASDNAFE
+189 DIVMVEAGATDNAFN
-204 KIDAGSKAPSEELV
+204 KIDEGSAAPSENIV
-218 ADGIDSSKQ
+218 ADGIDMSKE
-227 FISELIAAQAELVS
+227 FIAKLIEAQKELVA
-241 KNDVPVTDWPLV
+241 KRDVPEIDWPII
-253 EDFSK
+253 EDYSE
-258 ELKSDIEDSYKSEV
+258 ELKSQISEAFGTDIESAMA
-272 ENITS
+272 
-277 ITDRKE
+277 ITDRSE
-283 RSNKQSELEEQVV
+283 RSEKQSELQEQAVDKFLDEED
-296 EKYINE
+296 
-302 EEDNTKA
+302 DNTKA
-309 IKLAFKSLVKN
+309 IKLAFKSIIKN
-320 VVRDRVISG
+320 TVRDRVLNG
-329 GERLDGRSPTDIRE
+329 GARLDGRTPTDIRN
-343 ISAEIGLL
+343 ISAEINLL

-374 MGRLEQMLDTID
+374 MSRLEQMLDTID

-407 YMMRGPKRREIGHGA
+407 YPMRGPKRREIGHGA
-422 LAEKALVPVIPTKI
+422 LAEKALVPVVPPKV

-483 GLISKDENYVTLT
+483 GLISKDDTYVTLT

-522 QLDMKIEGLPSD
+522 QLDMKIEGLPAD

-547 HHILDIMEDTISTP
+547 HHILDIMEDTIAQP

-569 PRLETVELPKDKI
+569 PRLETIELPKDKI
-582 GEVIGPKGKNIRKI
+582 GEVIGPKGKNIKKI
-596 EEETGVSVEIDD
+596 EEETGCSVEIDD

-618 EDSLA
+618 EEAIA
-623 AAKEMVMLIIDP
+623 AGKEMVMMIIDP
-635 PEVEVDTDYDGEVV
+635 PEAEVGAEYNGEVV

-669 ISKFH
+669 VSKFH
-674 SEKRV
+674 SSKRV
-679 KNPENVLN
+679 NNTEAVVS
-687 IGDKIKVHVDSIENG
+687 IGDKIKVTVDSIENG
-702 KVSLSLLED
+702 KVSLSPVED
-711 LDIPEESIDT
+711 LEIPEEAE
-721 GGGNRGNRDSRPRR
+721 GGDSKNSRDRKPSRNRNGNRNGRDKKSDNR
-735 NDRSGRG
+735 GK
-742 NSGRGNSGRGN
+742 
-753 SDRGNRSSRQSDDSS
+753 SSN
-768 KRKRV
+768 RKRV

-781 GI
+781 GL

>member
-1 MSVTNVTCKIGDK
+1 MSIDNVKVNIGNS
-14 EIKFETG
+14 EIGFETG
-21 KLALQAPGAVVVTSG
+21 KLALQAPGSVVVTSG
-36 DTNVLVTTV
+36 DTTVLVTTV
-45 ANETVREGIDFFPL
+45 ANKSVRDGIDFFPL

-94 IDRPLRPSFKEGFR
+94 IDRPLRPSFKDGFR

-125 YDVLALN
+125 YDILALN

-139 LAGVPLDSPI
+139 LAGVPLESAV

-154 SLINDNWVPQASN
+154 SLINDNWVVQATNS
-167 TELEDSVFD
+167 ELEDSVFD
-176 MVIAGNLNEKGEV
+176 MVVAGSLNPKGEI
-189 DIVMVEAGASDNAFE
+189 DIVMVEAGATDNAFA
-204 KIDAGSKAPSEELV
+204 KIDEGSAAPSENIV
-218 ADGIDSSKQ
+218 ADGIDMSKE
-227 FISELIAAQAELVS
+227 FILKLIEAQKELVA
-241 KNDVPVTDWPLV
+241 KRDVPEVDWPII
-253 EDFSK
+253 EDYSE
-258 ELKSDIEDSYKSEV
+258 ELKSQISEAYGSDIE
-272 ENITS
+272 TAMAL
-277 ITDRKE
+277 TDRSE
-283 RSNKQSELEEQVV
+283 RSEKQSELQELAV
-296 EKYINE
+296 EKFLDE
-302 EEDNTKA
+302 EDDNTKA
-309 IKLAFKSLVKN
+309 IKLAFKSIVKN
-320 VVRDRVISG
+320 TVRDRVLSG
-329 GERLDGRSPTDIRE
+329 GARLDGRTPTDIRN
-343 ISAEIGLL
+343 ISAEINLL

-374 MGRLEQMLDTID
+374 MSRLEQMLDTID

-407 YMMRGPKRREIGHGA
+407 YPMRGPKRREIGHGA
-422 LAEKALVPVIPTKI
+422 LAEKALVPVIPPKV

-483 GLISKDENYVTLT
+483 GLISKDDNYVTLT

-522 QLDMKIEGLPSD
+522 QLDMKIEGLPAD

-547 HHILDIMEDTISTP
+547 HHILDIMEDTIAEP

-569 PRLETVELPKDKI
+569 PRLETIELPKDKI
-582 GEVIGPKGKNIRKI
+582 GEVIGPKGKNIKKI
-596 EEETGVSVEIDD
+596 EEETGCSVEIDD

-618 EDSLA
+618 EEAIA
-623 AAKEMVMLIIDP
+623 AGKEMVMLIIDP
-635 PEVEVDTDYDGEVV
+635 PEAEVGAQYDGEVV

-669 ISKFH
+669 VSKFH
-674 SEKRV
+674 SSKRV
-679 KNPENVLN
+679 NNTEAVVSV
-687 IGDKIKVHVDSIENG
+687 GDKIKVNVDSIENG
-702 KVSLSLLED
+702 KVSLSPVED
-711 LDIPEESIDT
+711 LEIPEEAE
-721 GGGNRGNRDSRPRR
+721 GGDSKNSRDRKPTRSRNGNRNGRDKK
-735 NDRSGRG
+735 
-742 NSGRGNSGRGN
+742 
-753 SDRGNRSSRQSDDSS
+753 SDNGGKSSN
-768 KRKRV
+768 RKRV

-781 GI
+781 GL

>member
-1 MSVTNVTCKIGDK
+1 MSIDNVKVNIGNA
-14 EIKFETG
+14 EIGFETG
-21 KLALQAPGAVVVTSG
+21 KLALQAPGSVVVTSG
-36 DTNVLVTTV
+36 DTTVLVTTV
-45 ANETVREGIDFFPL
+45 ANKSVRDGIDFFPL

-94 IDRPLRPSFKEGFR
+94 IDRPLRPSFKDGFR

-125 YDVLALN
+125 YDILALN

-139 LAGVPLDSPI
+139 LAGVPLESAV

-154 SLINDNWVPQASN
+154 SLINDNWVVQATN
-167 TELEDSVFD
+167 TELEESVFD
-176 MVIAGNLNEKGEV
+176 MVVAGSLNPKGEI
-189 DIVMVEAGASDNAFE
+189 DIVMVEAGATDNAFN
-204 KIDAGSKAPSEELV
+204 KIDEGSAAPSENIV
-218 ADGIDSSKQ
+218 ADGIDMSKE
-227 FISELIAAQAELVS
+227 FIAKLIEAQKELVA
-241 KNDVPVTDWPLV
+241 KRDVPEIDWPIV
-253 EDFSK
+253 EDYSE
-258 ELKSDIEDSYKSEV
+258 ELKSQISEAFGSDIEAAMA
-272 ENITS
+272 
-277 ITDRKE
+277 ITDRAE
-283 RSNKQSELEEQVV
+283 RSEKQSELQELAV
-296 EKYINE
+296 EKFLDE
-302 EEDNTKA
+302 EDDNTKA
-309 IKLAFKSLVKN
+309 IKLAFKSIVKN
-320 VVRDRVISG
+320 TVRDRVLSG
-329 GERLDGRSPTDIRE
+329 GARLDGRTPTDIRN
-343 ISAEIGLL
+343 ISAEINLL

-374 MGRLEQMLDTID
+374 MSRLEQMLDTID

-407 YMMRGPKRREIGHGA
+407 YPMRGPKRREIGHGA
-422 LAEKALVPVIPTKI
+422 LAEKALVPVIPPKV

-483 GLISKDENYVTLT
+483 GLISKDDTYVTLT

-522 QLDMKIEGLPSD
+522 QLDMKIEGLPAD

-547 HHILDIMEDTISTP
+547 HHILDIMEDTIAEP

-569 PRLETVELPKDKI
+569 PRLETIELPKDKI
-582 GEVIGPKGKNIRKI
+582 GEVIGPKGKNIKKI
-596 EEETGVSVEIDD
+596 EEETGCSVEIDD

-618 EDSLA
+618 EEAIA
-623 AAKEMVMLIIDP
+623 AGKEMVMLIIDP
-635 PEVEVDTDYDGEVV
+635 PEAEVGAEYDGEVV
-649 SVATYGAFINIL
+649 SVATYGAFVNIL

-669 ISKFH
+669 VSKFH
-674 SEKRV
+674 STKRV
-679 KNPENVLN
+679 NNTESVVTV
-687 IGDKIKVHVDSIENG
+687 GDKIKVKVDSIENG
-702 KVSLSLLED
+702 KVSLSPVED
-711 LDIPEESIDT
+711 LDVPDDAVSEGSKKSNDRRPPRNRSNNRN
-721 GGGNRGNRDSRPRR
+721 NRGER
-735 NDRSGRG
+735 NSK
-742 NSGRGNSGRGN
+742 NSGK
-753 SDRGNRSSRQSDDSS
+753 SSN
-768 KRKRV
+768 RKRV
-773 SFEDEFEK
+773 SFEDDFEK
-781 GI
+781 GL

>member
-65 RMYSAGKI
+65 RMYAAGKI

-94 IDRPLRPSFKEGFR
+94 IDSPLRPSFKEGFR

-176 MVIAGNLNEKGEV
+176 MVIAGNLNDKGEV

-241 KNDVPVTDWPLV
+241 KNEVPVIDWPLI

-277 ITDRKE
+277 ITDRTE

-302 EEDNTKA
+302 EEDNTKE

-329 GERLDGRSPTDIRE
+329 GARLDGRTPTDIRE

-422 LAEKALVPVIPTKI
+422 LAEKALVPVIPNKI

-540 NQAMDAR
+540 SQAMDAR
-547 HHILDIMEDTISTP
+547 HHILDIMEDTISEP

-635 PEVEVDTDYDGEVV
+635 HEVEVDKDYDGEVV

-721 GGGNRGNRDSRPRR
+721 GGGNRGNRDSRPKR

-742 NSGRGNSGRGN
+742 NSGK
-753 SDRGNRSSRQSDDSS
+753 GNRSSRQSNDSS

>member
-1 MSVTNVTCKIGDK
+1 MSIDNVKVSIGNSD
-14 EIKFETG
+14 IAFETG
-21 KLALQAPGAVVVTSG
+21 KLALQAPGSVLVTSG
-36 DTNVLVTTV
+36 ETNVLVTTV
-45 ANETVREGIDFFPL
+45 ANKSVRDGIDFFPL

-94 IDRPLRPSFKEGFR
+94 IDRPLRPSFKDGFR

-125 YDVLALN
+125 YDILALN

-139 LAGVPLDSPI
+139 LAGVPLESAV

-154 SLINDNWVPQASN
+154 SLINDTWIAQATN
-167 TELEDSVFD
+167 TELEESVFD
-176 MVIAGNLNEKGEV
+176 MVVAGSLNSKGEV
-189 DIVMVEAGASDNAFE
+189 DIVMVEAGASDDAFE
-204 KIDAGSKAPSEELV
+204 KIDNGSTAPSENIV
-218 ADGIDSSKQ
+218 ADGIDLSKEY
-227 FISELIAAQAELVS
+227 IAKLIEAQKELVS
-241 KNDVPVTDWPLV
+241 KRDIPVVDWPIV
-253 EDFSK
+253 EDYSD
-258 ELKSDIEDSYKSEV
+258 ELKAKITDEYSEKV
-272 ENITS
+272 DS
-277 ITDRKE
+277 ITALTDRSE
-283 RSNKQSELEEQVV
+283 RSEKQSELQDEVI
-296 EKYINE
+296 EKFLDDE
-302 EEDNTKA
+302 TDNTKA
-309 IKLAFKSLVKN
+309 IKLAFKSLVKST
-320 VVRDRVISG
+320 VRNRVLTG
-329 GERLDGRSPTDIRE
+329 GLRLDGRTPTDIRNISSE
-343 ISAEIGLL
+343 INLL

-374 MGRLEQMLDTID
+374 MSRLEQMLDTID

-407 YMMRGPKRREIGHGA
+407 YPMRGPKRREIGHGA
-422 LAEKALVPVIPTKI
+422 LAEKALVPVIPPKI

-483 GLISKDENYVTLT
+483 GLISNDDTYVTLT

-534 VLRKAL
+534 VLRGAL

-547 HHILDIMEDTISTP
+547 HHILDIMEDTIAEP
-561 AESLSGNA
+561 AENLSGNA
-569 PRLETVELPKDKI
+569 PRLETIELPKDKI

-596 EEETGVSVEIDD
+596 EEETGCSVEIDD
-608 DGILTLGSTE
+608 EGILTLGSTE
-618 EDSLA
+618 EEAIA
-623 AAKEMVMLIIDP
+623 AGKEMVMLIIDP
-635 PEVEVDTDYDGEVV
+635 PEAEVGAEYDGEVV
-649 SVATYGAFINIL
+649 SVATYGAFVNIL

-669 ISKFH
+669 VSKFH
-674 SEKRV
+674 STKRV
-679 KNPENVLN
+679 NNTEAVVKN
-687 IGDKIKVHVDSIENG
+687 GDKIKVKVDSIENG
-702 KVSLSLLED
+702 KVSLSPVED
-711 LDIPEESIDT
+711 LDIPDDAVGESKGKSGD
-721 GGGNRGNRDSRPRR
+721 RKPSRPRNNNR
-735 NDRSGRG
+735 N
-742 NSGRGNSGRGN
+742 
-753 SDRGNRSSRQSDDSS
+753 NRSDKKTENNNKSS
-768 KRKRV
+768 NRKRV

-781 GI
+781 GL

>member
-1 MSVTNVTCKIGDK
+1 MSIDNVKVDIGK
-14 EIKFETG
+14 AEIGFETG
-21 KLALQAPGAVVVTSG
+21 KLALQAPGSVVVTSG
-36 DTNVLVTTV
+36 DTTVLVTTV
-45 ANETVREGIDFFPL
+45 ANKSVRDGIDFFPL

-94 IDRPLRPSFKEGFR
+94 IDRPLRPSFKDGFR

-125 YDVLALN
+125 YDILALN

-139 LAGVPLDSPI
+139 LAGVPLESAV

-154 SLINDNWVPQASN
+154 SLINDNWVVQATNS
-167 TELEDSVFD
+167 ELEDSVFD
-176 MVIAGNLNEKGEV
+176 MVVAGSLNPKGEI
-189 DIVMVEAGASDNAFE
+189 DIVMVEAGATDNAFA
-204 KIDAGSKAPSEELV
+204 KIDEGSAAPSENIV
-218 ADGIDSSKQ
+218 ADGIDMSKE
-227 FISELIAAQAELVS
+227 FISKLIEAQKELVA
-241 KNDVPVTDWPLV
+241 KRDVPEIDWPII
-253 EDFSK
+253 EDYSE
-258 ELKSDIEDSYKSEV
+258 ELKSQISEAFGSDIE
-272 ENITS
+272 TAMA
-277 ITDRKE
+277 ITDRAE
-283 RSNKQSELEEQVV
+283 RSEKQSELQEQAV
-296 EKYINE
+296 EKFLDE
-302 EEDNTKA
+302 EDDNTKA
-309 IKLAFKSLVKN
+309 IKLAFKSIVKN
-320 VVRDRVISG
+320 TVRDRVLSG
-329 GERLDGRSPTDIRE
+329 GARLDGRTPTDIRN
-343 ISAEIGLL
+343 ISAEINLL

-374 MGRLEQMLDTID
+374 MSRLEQMLDTID

-407 YMMRGPKRREIGHGA
+407 YPMRGPKRREIGHGA
-422 LAEKALVPVIPTKI
+422 LAEKALVPVVPPKV

-483 GLISKDENYVTLT
+483 GLISKDDTYVTLT

-522 QLDMKIEGLPSD
+522 QLDMKIEGLPAD

-547 HHILDIMEDTISTP
+547 HHILDIMEDTISEP

-569 PRLETVELPKDKI
+569 PRLETIELPKDKI
-582 GEVIGPKGKNIRKI
+582 GEVIGPKGKNIKKI
-596 EEETGVSVEIDD
+596 EEETGCSVEIDD

-618 EDSLA
+618 EDAIA
-623 AAKEMVMLIIDP
+623 AGKEMVMLIIDP
-635 PEVEVDTDYDGEVV
+635 PEAEVGVEYDGEVV
-649 SVATYGAFINIL
+649 SVANYGAFINIL

-669 ISKFH
+669 VSKFH
-674 SEKRV
+674 SSKRV
-679 KNPENVLN
+679 NNTEAVVSV
-687 IGDKIKVHVDSIENG
+687 GDKIRVNVDSIENG
-702 KVSLSLLED
+702 KVSLSPVED
-711 LDIPEESIDT
+711 LEIPEEAE
-721 GGGNRGNRDSRPRR
+721 GGQSNNSRDRKPSRSRNGNRNGKDK
-735 NDRSGRG
+735 
-742 NSGRGNSGRGN
+742 N
-753 SDRGNRSSRQSDDSS
+753 SDNRGKSSN
-768 KRKRV
+768 RKRV
-773 SFEDEFEK
+773 SFEDDFEK
-781 GI
+781 GL

>member
-1 MSVTNVTCKIGDK
+1 MSIDNVKVDIGK
-14 EIKFETG
+14 AEIGFETG
-21 KLALQAPGAVVVTSG
+21 KLALQAPGSVVVTSG
-36 DTNVLVTTV
+36 DTTVLVTTV
-45 ANETVREGIDFFPL
+45 ANKSVRDGIDFFPL

-94 IDRPLRPSFKEGFR
+94 IDRPLRPSFKDGFR

-125 YDVLALN
+125 YDILALN

-139 LAGVPLDSPI
+139 LAGVPLESAV

-154 SLINDNWVPQASN
+154 SLINDNWVVQATNS
-167 TELEDSVFD
+167 ELEDSVFD
-176 MVIAGNLNEKGEV
+176 MVVAGSLNPKGEI
-189 DIVMVEAGASDNAFE
+189 DIVMVEAGATDNAFA
-204 KIDAGSKAPSEELV
+204 KIDEGSAAPSENIV
-218 ADGIDSSKQ
+218 ADGIDMSKE
-227 FISELIAAQAELVS
+227 FIAKLIEAQKELVA
-241 KNDVPVTDWPLV
+241 KRDVPEIDWPII
-253 EDFSK
+253 EDYSE
-258 ELKSDIEDSYKSEV
+258 ELKSQISEAFGSDIEAAMA
-272 ENITS
+272 
-277 ITDRKE
+277 ITDRAE
-283 RSNKQSELEEQVV
+283 RSEKQSELQELAV
-296 EKYINE
+296 EKFLDE
-302 EEDNTKA
+302 EDDNTKA
-309 IKLAFKSLVKN
+309 IKLAFKSIVKN
-320 VVRDRVISG
+320 TVRDRVLSG
-329 GERLDGRSPTDIRE
+329 GARLDGRTPTDIRN
-343 ISAEIGLL
+343 ISAEINLL

-374 MGRLEQMLDTID
+374 MSRLEQMLDTID

-407 YMMRGPKRREIGHGA
+407 YPMRGPKRREIGHGA
-422 LAEKALVPVIPTKI
+422 LAEKALVPVIPPKV

-483 GLISKDENYVTLT
+483 GLISKDDTYVTLT

-522 QLDMKIEGLPSD
+522 QLDMKIEGLPAD
-534 VLRKAL
+534 VLREAL

-547 HHILDIMEDTISTP
+547 HHILDIMEDTIAEP

-569 PRLETVELPKDKI
+569 PRLETIELPKDKI
-582 GEVIGPKGKNIRKI
+582 GEVIGPKGKNIKKI
-596 EEETGVSVEIDD
+596 EEETGCTVEIDD

-618 EDSLA
+618 EEAIA
-623 AAKEMVMLIIDP
+623 AGKEMVMLIIDP
-635 PEVEVDTDYDGEVV
+635 PEAEVGAEYDGEVV
-649 SVATYGAFINIL
+649 SVATYGAFVNIL

-669 ISKFH
+669 VSKFH
-674 SEKRV
+674 STKRV
-679 KNPENVLN
+679 NNTESVVTV
-687 IGDKIKVHVDSIENG
+687 GDKIKVKVDSIENG
-702 KVSLSLLED
+702 KVSLSPVED
-711 LDIPEESIDT
+711 LDIPDDAVSEGNNKSNDRRPPRNRSNNRN
-721 GGGNRGNRDSRPRR
+721 NRGER
-735 NDRSGRG
+735 NSK
-742 NSGRGNSGRGN
+742 NSGK
-753 SDRGNRSSRQSDDSS
+753 SSN
-768 KRKRV
+768 RKRV
-773 SFEDEFEK
+773 SFEDDFEK
-781 GI
+781 GL

>member
-65 RMYSAGKI
+65 RMYAAGKI

-176 MVIAGNLNEKGEV
+176 MVIAGNLNDKGEV

-241 KNDVPVTDWPLV
+241 KNEVPVTDWPLV

-309 IKLAFKSLVKN
+309 IQLAFKSLVKN

-329 GERLDGRSPTDIRE
+329 GPRLDGRSPTNIRE

-422 LAEKALVPVIPTKI
+422 LAEKALVPVIPNKI

-540 NQAMDAR
+540 SQAMDAR
-547 HHILDIMEDTISTP
+547 HHILDIMEDTISEP

-721 GGGNRGNRDSRPRR
+721 GGGNRGNRDSRPKR

-742 NSGRGNSGRGN
+742 NSGK
-753 SDRGNRSSRQSDDSS
+753 GNRSSRQSNDSS

>member
-1 MSVTNVTCKIGDK
+1 MSIDNVKVNIGNA
-14 EIKFETG
+14 EIGFETG
-21 KLALQAPGAVVVTSG
+21 KLALQAPGSVVVTSG
-36 DTNVLVTTV
+36 DTTVLVTTV
-45 ANETVREGIDFFPL
+45 ANKSVRDGIDFFPL

-94 IDRPLRPSFKEGFR
+94 IDRPLRPSFKDGFR

-125 YDVLALN
+125 YDILALN

-139 LAGVPLDSPI
+139 LAGVPLESAV

-154 SLINDNWVPQASN
+154 SLINDNWVVQATN
-167 TELEDSVFD
+167 TELEESVFD
-176 MVIAGNLNEKGEV
+176 MVVAGSLNPKGEI
-189 DIVMVEAGASDNAFE
+189 DIVMVEAGATDNAFN
-204 KIDAGSKAPSEELV
+204 KIDEGSAAPSENIV
-218 ADGIDSSKQ
+218 ADGIDMSKE
-227 FISELIAAQAELVS
+227 FISKLIEAQKELVA
-241 KNDVPVTDWPLV
+241 KRDVPEIDWPII
-253 EDFSK
+253 EDYSE
-258 ELKSDIEDSYKSEV
+258 ELKSQISEAFGSDIE
-272 ENITS
+272 TAMA
-277 ITDRKE
+277 ITDRSE
-283 RSNKQSELEEQVV
+283 RSEKQSELEDQAV
-296 EKYINE
+296 EKFLDE

-309 IKLAFKSLVKN
+309 IKLAFKSIVKN
-320 VVRDRVISG
+320 TVRDRVLSG
-329 GERLDGRSPTDIRE
+329 GARLDGRTPTDIRN
-343 ISAEIGLL
+343 ISAEINLL

-374 MGRLEQMLDTID
+374 MSRLEQMLDTID

-407 YMMRGPKRREIGHGA
+407 YPMRGPKRREIGHGA
-422 LAEKALVPVIPTKI
+422 LAEKALVPVVPPKV

-483 GLISKDENYVTLT
+483 GLISKDDTYVTLT

-522 QLDMKIEGLPSD
+522 QLDMKIEGLPAD

-547 HHILDIMEDTISTP
+547 HHILDIMEDTISEP

-569 PRLETVELPKDKI
+569 PRLETIELPKDKI
-582 GEVIGPKGKNIRKI
+582 GEVIGPKGKNIKKI
-596 EEETGVSVEIDD
+596 EEETGCSVEIDD

-618 EDSLA
+618 EDAIA
-623 AAKEMVMLIIDP
+623 AGKEMVMMIIDP
-635 PEVEVDTDYDGEVV
+635 PEAEVGVEYDGEVV

-669 ISKFH
+669 VSKFH
-674 SEKRV
+674 SSKRV
-679 KNPENVLN
+679 NNTEAVVSV
-687 IGDKIKVHVDSIENG
+687 GDKIRVNVDSIENG
-702 KVSLSLLED
+702 KVSLSPVED
-711 LDIPEESIDT
+711 LEIPEEAE
-721 GGGNRGNRDSRPRR
+721 GGESNNSRDRKPSRSRNGNRNGRDKKSDNRGKPS
-735 NDRSGRG
+735 N
-742 NSGRGNSGRGN
+742 
-753 SDRGNRSSRQSDDSS
+753 
-768 KRKRV
+768 RKRV
-773 SFEDEFEK
+773 SFEDDFEK

>member
-1 MSVTNVTCKIGDK
+1 MSIDNVKLDIGK
-14 EIKFETG
+14 AEIGFETG
-21 KLALQAPGAVVVTSG
+21 KLALQAPGSVVVTSG
-36 DTNVLVTTV
+36 DTTVLVTTV
-45 ANETVREGIDFFPL
+45 ANKSVRDGIDFFPL

-94 IDRPLRPSFKEGFR
+94 IDRPLRPSFKDGFR

-125 YDVLALN
+125 YDILALN

-139 LAGVPLDSPI
+139 LAGVPLESAV

-154 SLINDNWVPQASN
+154 SLINDNWVVQATNS
-167 TELEDSVFD
+167 ELEDSVFD
-176 MVIAGNLNEKGEV
+176 MVVAGSLNPKGEI
-189 DIVMVEAGASDNAFE
+189 DIVMVEAGATDNAFA
-204 KIDAGSKAPSEELV
+204 KIDEGSAAPSENIV
-218 ADGIDSSKQ
+218 ADGIDMSKE
-227 FISELIAAQAELVS
+227 FISKLIEAQKELVA
-241 KNDVPVTDWPLV
+241 KRDVPEIDWPII
-253 EDFSK
+253 EDYSE
-258 ELKSDIEDSYKSEV
+258 ELKSQISEAFGSDIE
-272 ENITS
+272 TAMA
-277 ITDRKE
+277 ITDRAE
-283 RSNKQSELEEQVV
+283 RSEKQSELQEQAV
-296 EKYINE
+296 EKFLDE
-302 EEDNTKA
+302 EDDNTKA
-309 IKLAFKSLVKN
+309 IKLAFKSIVKN
-320 VVRDRVISG
+320 TVRDRVLSG
-329 GERLDGRSPTDIRE
+329 GARLDGRTPTDIRN
-343 ISAEIGLL
+343 ISAEINLL

-374 MGRLEQMLDTID
+374 MSRLEQMLDTID

-407 YMMRGPKRREIGHGA
+407 YPMRGPKRREIGHGA
-422 LAEKALVPVIPTKI
+422 LAEKALVPVVPPKV

-483 GLISKDENYVTLT
+483 GLISKDDTYVTLT

-522 QLDMKIEGLPSD
+522 QLDMKIEGLPAD

-547 HHILDIMEDTISTP
+547 HHILDIMEDTIAEP

-569 PRLETVELPKDKI
+569 PRLETIELPKDKI
-582 GEVIGPKGKNIRKI
+582 GEVIGPKGKNIKKI
-596 EEETGVSVEIDD
+596 EEETGCSVEIDD

-618 EDSLA
+618 EEAIA
-623 AAKEMVMLIIDP
+623 AGKEMVMMIIDP
-635 PEVEVDTDYDGEVV
+635 PEAEVGAEYDGEIV
-649 SVATYGAFINIL
+649 SVATYGAFVNIL

-669 ISKFH
+669 VSKFH
-674 SEKRV
+674 SSKRV
-679 KNPENVLN
+679 NNTEAVVSV
-687 IGDKIKVHVDSIENG
+687 GDKVKVKVDSIENG
-702 KVSLSLLED
+702 KVSLSPVED
-711 LDIPEESIDT
+711 LEVPDDAVGDGNNKSNDRRPPRNKSNNRN
-721 GGGNRGNRDSRPRR
+721 NRGERKPKN
-735 NDRSGRG
+735 GG
-742 NSGRGNSGRGN
+742 K
-753 SDRGNRSSRQSDDSS
+753 SSN
-768 KRKRV
+768 RKRV

-781 GI
+781 GL

>member
-1 MSVTNVTCKIGDK
+1 MSIDNVKVNIGNS
-14 EIKFETG
+14 EIGFETG
-21 KLALQAPGAVVVTSG
+21 KLALQAPGSVVVTSG
-36 DTNVLVTTV
+36 DTTVLVTTV
-45 ANETVREGIDFFPL
+45 ANKSVRDGIDFFPL

-125 YDVLALN
+125 YDILALN

-139 LAGVPLDSPI
+139 LAGVPLESAV

-154 SLINDNWVPQASN
+154 SLINDNWVVQATN
-167 TELEDSVFD
+167 TELEESVFD
-176 MVIAGNLNEKGEV
+176 MVVAGSLNPKGEI
-189 DIVMVEAGASDNAFE
+189 DIVMVEAGATDNAFN
-204 KIDAGSKAPSEELV
+204 KIDEGSAAPSENIV
-218 ADGIDSSKQ
+218 ADGIDMSKE
-227 FISELIAAQAELVS
+227 FISKLIEAQKELVA
-241 KNDVPVTDWPLV
+241 KREVPEIDWPII
-253 EDFSK
+253 EDYSE
-258 ELKSDIEDSYKSEV
+258 ELKSQISEAFGSDIE
-272 ENITS
+272 TAMA
-277 ITDRKE
+277 ITDRSE
-283 RSNKQSELEEQVV
+283 RSEKQSALEEQAV
-296 EKYINE
+296 EKFLDE
-302 EEDNTKA
+302 EDDNTKA
-309 IKLAFKSLVKN
+309 IKLAFKSIVKN
-320 VVRDRVISG
+320 TVRDRVLSG
-329 GERLDGRSPTDIRE
+329 GARLDGRTPTDIRN
-343 ISAEIGLL
+343 ISAEINLL

-374 MGRLEQMLDTID
+374 MSRLEQMLDTID

-407 YMMRGPKRREIGHGA
+407 YPMRGPKRREIGHGA
-422 LAEKALVPVIPTKI
+422 LAEKALVPVIPPKV

-483 GLISKDENYVTLT
+483 GLISKDDTYVTLT

-522 QLDMKIEGLPSD
+522 QLDMKIEGLPAD

-547 HHILDIMEDTISTP
+547 HHILDIMEDTIAEP

-569 PRLETVELPKDKI
+569 PRLETIELPKDKI
-582 GEVIGPKGKNIRKI
+582 GEVIGPKGKNIKKI
-596 EEETGVSVEIDD
+596 EEETGCSVEIDD

-618 EDSLA
+618 EEAIA
-623 AAKEMVMLIIDP
+623 AGKEMVMLIIDP
-635 PEVEVDTDYDGEVV
+635 PEAEVGAQYDGEVV

-669 ISKFH
+669 VSKFH
-674 SEKRV
+674 SSKRV
-679 KNPENVLN
+679 NNTEAVVSV
-687 IGDKIKVHVDSIENG
+687 GDKIKVNVDSIENG
-702 KVSLSLLED
+702 KVSLSPVED
-711 LDIPEESIDT
+711 LEIPEEAE
-721 GGGNRGNRDSRPRR
+721 GGDSKNSRDRKPSRSRNGNRNGRDKK
-735 NDRSGRG
+735 
-742 NSGRGNSGRGN
+742 
-753 SDRGNRSSRQSDDSS
+753 SDNGGKSSS
-768 KRKRV
+768 RKRV

-781 GI
+781 GL

>member
-21 KLALQAPGAVVVTSG
+21 KLALQAPGSVVVTSG

-94 IDRPLRPSFKEGFR
+94 IDRPLRPSFNEGFR

-125 YDVLALN
+125 YDVLSLN

-154 SLINDNWVPQASN
+154 SLINDEWVVQATN
-167 TELEDSVFD
+167 TEMEESVFD

-189 DIVMVEAGASDNAFE
+189 DIVMVEAGASDDAFS
-204 KIDAGSKAPSEELV
+204 KIDEGSKAPTEDVV
-218 ADGIDSSKQ
+218 ADGIDASKEY
-227 FISELIAAQAELVS
+227 IAELIKAQDELVS
-241 KNDVPVTDWPLV
+241 QNDVPSIDWPSV

-258 ELKSDIEDSYKSEV
+258 DLKSKIEESFKSEV
-272 ENITS
+272 EEVTS

-283 RSNKQSELEEQVV
+283 RSNAQSKLEATVLEQFL
-296 EKYINE
+296 NE
-302 EEDNTKA
+302 EEDNTKP
-309 IKLAFKSLVKN
+309 IQLAFKSVVKN

-329 GERLDGRSPTDIRE
+329 GNRLDGRSPTDIRD
-343 ISAEIGLL
+343 ISAEINLL
-351 PTVHGSSLFL
+351 PKVHGSSLFL

-483 GLISKDENYVTLT
+483 GLISKDETYVTLT

-547 HHILDIMEDTISTP
+547 HHILDVMEDTISEP

-569 PRLETVELPKDKI
+569 PRLETLELPKDKI

-596 EEETGVSVEIDD
+596 EDETGVSVEIDD
-608 DGILTLGSTE
+608 EGVLTLGSTE
-618 EDSLA
+618 EESLI

-635 PEVEVDTDYDGEVV
+635 PEVEVGTDYEGEVV
-649 SVATYGAFINIL
+649 NIATFGAFVNLL
-661 PGRDGLLH
+661 PGKDGLLH

-674 SEKRV
+674 STKRV
-679 KNPENVLN
+679 SDPEKVLEV
-687 IGDKIKVHVDSIENG
+687 GQKLMVHVDSVEKG
-702 KVSLSLLED
+702 RVSLSLKED
-711 LDIPEESIDT
+711 LDVSGDDKSET
-721 GGGNRGNRDSRPRR
+721 KKQGNNRD
-735 NDRSGRG
+735 
-742 NSGRGNSGRGN
+742 NSNN
-753 SDRGNRSSRQSDDSS
+753 DSS
-768 KRKRV
+768 KNRKRV
-773 SFEDEFEK
+773 SFEDDFEK
-781 GI
+781 GL

>member
-1 MSVTNVTCKIGDK
+1 MSIDNVKVNIGNA
-14 EIKFETG
+14 EIGFETG
-21 KLALQAPGAVVVTSG
+21 KLALQAPGSVVVTSG
-36 DTNVLVTTV
+36 NTTVLVTTV
-45 ANETVREGIDFFPL
+45 ANKSVRDGIDFFPL

-94 IDRPLRPSFKEGFR
+94 IDRPLRPSFKDGFR

-125 YDVLALN
+125 YDILALN

-139 LAGVPLDSPI
+139 LAGVPLESAV

-154 SLINDNWVPQASN
+154 SLINDNWVVQATN
-167 TELEDSVFD
+167 TELEESVFD
-176 MVIAGNLNEKGEV
+176 MVVAGSLNPKGEI
-189 DIVMVEAGASDNAFE
+189 DIVMVEAGATDNAFN
-204 KIDAGSKAPSEELV
+204 KIDEGSAAPSENIV
-218 ADGIDSSKQ
+218 ADGIDMSKE
-227 FISELIAAQAELVS
+227 FIAKLIEAQKELVA
-241 KNDVPVTDWPLV
+241 KRDVPEIDWPIV
-253 EDFSK
+253 EDYSE
-258 ELKSDIEDSYKSEV
+258 ELKSQISEAFGSDIEAV
-272 ENITS
+272 MV
-277 ITDRKE
+277 ITDRAE
-283 RSNKQSELEEQVV
+283 RSEKQSELQELAV
-296 EKYINE
+296 EKFLDE
-302 EEDNTKA
+302 EDDNTKA
-309 IKLAFKSLVKN
+309 IKLAFKSIVKN
-320 VVRDRVISG
+320 TVRDRVLSG
-329 GERLDGRSPTDIRE
+329 GARLDGRTPTDIRN
-343 ISAEIGLL
+343 ISAEINLL

-374 MGRLEQMLDTID
+374 MSRLEQMLDTID

-407 YMMRGPKRREIGHGA
+407 YPMRGPKRREIGHGA
-422 LAEKALVPVIPTKI
+422 LAEKALVPVIPPKV

-483 GLISKDENYVTLT
+483 GLISKDDTYVTLT

-522 QLDMKIEGLPSD
+522 QLDMKIEGLPAD

-547 HHILDIMEDTISTP
+547 HHILDIMEDTIAEP

-569 PRLETVELPKDKI
+569 PRLETIELPKDKI
-582 GEVIGPKGKNIRKI
+582 GEVIGPKGKNIKKI
-596 EEETGVSVEIDD
+596 EEETGCTVEIDD

-618 EDSLA
+618 EEAIA
-623 AAKEMVMLIIDP
+623 AGKEMVMLIIDP
-635 PEVEVDTDYDGEVV
+635 PEAEVGAEYDGEVV
-649 SVATYGAFINIL
+649 SVATYGAFVNIL

-669 ISKFH
+669 VSKFH
-674 SEKRV
+674 STKRV
-679 KNPENVLN
+679 NNTESVVTV
-687 IGDKIKVHVDSIENG
+687 GDKIKVKVDSIENG
-702 KVSLSLLED
+702 KVSLSPVED
-711 LDIPEESIDT
+711 LDVPDDAVSEGNNKSNDRRPPRNRSNNRN
-721 GGGNRGNRDSRPRR
+721 NRGER
-735 NDRSGRG
+735 NSK
-742 NSGRGNSGRGN
+742 NSGK
-753 SDRGNRSSRQSDDSS
+753 SSN
-768 KRKRV
+768 RKRV
-773 SFEDEFEK
+773 SFEDDFEK
-781 GI
+781 GL

>member
-1 MSVTNVTCKIGDK
+1 MSIDNVKVSIGNSD
-14 EIKFETG
+14 IAFETG
-21 KLALQAPGAVVVTSG
+21 KLALQAPGSVLVTSG
-36 DTNVLVTTV
+36 ETNVLVTTV
-45 ANETVREGIDFFPL
+45 ANKSVRDGIDFFPL

-94 IDRPLRPSFKEGFR
+94 IDRPLRPSFKDGFR

-125 YDVLALN
+125 YDILALN

-139 LAGVPLDSPI
+139 LAGVPLESAV

-154 SLINDNWVPQASN
+154 SLINDTWIAQATN
-167 TELEDSVFD
+167 TELEESVFD
-176 MVIAGNLNEKGEV
+176 MVVAGSLNSKGEV
-189 DIVMVEAGASDNAFE
+189 DIVMVEAGASDDAFE
-204 KIDAGSKAPSEELV
+204 KIDNGSTAPSENIV
-218 ADGIDSSKQ
+218 ADGIDLSKEY
-227 FISELIAAQAELVS
+227 IAKLIEAQKELVS
-241 KNDVPVTDWPLV
+241 KRDIPVVDWPIV
-253 EDFSK
+253 EDYSD
-258 ELKSDIEDSYKSEV
+258 ELKAKITDEYSEKV
-272 ENITS
+272 DS
-277 ITDRKE
+277 ITALTDRSE
-283 RSNKQSELEEQVV
+283 RSEKQSELQDEVI
-296 EKYINE
+296 EKFLDDE
-302 EEDNTKA
+302 TDNTKA
-309 IKLAFKSLVKN
+309 IKLAFKSLVKST
-320 VVRDRVISG
+320 VRNRVLTG
-329 GERLDGRSPTDIRE
+329 GPRLDGRTPTDIRNISSE
-343 ISAEIGLL
+343 INLL

-374 MGRLEQMLDTID
+374 MSRLEQMLDTID

-407 YMMRGPKRREIGHGA
+407 YPMRGPKRREIGHGA
-422 LAEKALVPVIPTKI
+422 LAEKALVPVIPPKI

-483 GLISKDENYVTLT
+483 GLISNDDTYVTLT

-534 VLRKAL
+534 VLRGAL

-547 HHILDIMEDTISTP
+547 HHILDIMEDTIAEP
-561 AESLSGNA
+561 AENLSGNA
-569 PRLETVELPKDKI
+569 PRLETIELPKDKI

-596 EEETGVSVEIDD
+596 EEETGCSVEIDD
-608 DGILTLGSTE
+608 EGILTLGSTE
-618 EDSLA
+618 EEAIA
-623 AAKEMVMLIIDP
+623 AGKEMVMLIIDP
-635 PEVEVDTDYDGEVV
+635 PEAEVGAEYDGEVV
-649 SVATYGAFINIL
+649 SVATYGAFVNIL

-669 ISKFH
+669 VSKFH
-674 SEKRV
+674 STKRV
-679 KNPENVLN
+679 NNTEAVVKN
-687 IGDKIKVHVDSIENG
+687 GDKIKVKVDSIENG
-702 KVSLSLLED
+702 KVSLSPVED
-711 LDIPEESIDT
+711 LDIPNDAVGESKGKSGD
-721 GGGNRGNRDSRPRR
+721 RKPSRPRNNNR
-735 NDRSGRG
+735 N
-742 NSGRGNSGRGN
+742 
-753 SDRGNRSSRQSDDSS
+753 NRSDKKTENNNKSS
-768 KRKRV
+768 NRKRV

-781 GI
+781 GL